1 MAVLNREIADIFSK
15 TADFL
20 EIKGE
25 NPFKVRAYRNAARII
40 QNMGRSLESLVEEGF
55 DLTRLPGIGQDLASY
70 IEEIVKTGKFSK
82 LEELK
87 KELPEGL
94 EELLSIEG
102 LGPKR
107 IRTLYETFH
116 ITSLKDLAKVAES
129 GEIYKLK
136 GFGPKL
142 VEKILKGIRLAKKS
156 GRRFRFDV
164 AKPYAED
171 LRAYLS
177 KFEGVLRVEVAGSY
191 RRRKETV
198 GDLDILVVSDNWE
211 KTSDYFVKYPKVK
224 EIVSKGETRSTIIL
238 NNDLQVDLRSVPKE
252 SYGSALHYFTGSKAH
267 NIKIRKM
274 AIDRGWKINE
284 YGIFEGD
291 RKIAGE
297 SEEQMYE
304 MMGLCFIEPEL
315 REDRG
320 EIEACLKH
328 SLPKLINLSDIKG
341 DLHIHTTYTDG
352 KASIKEMVS
361 KAYEKG
367 YKYIAITDHS
377 KHLTVAKGLDE
388 KRLLEQIEEIE
399 KLNEELDIEILKGIE
414 CDILEDGSL
423 DLSDEVLKRLD
434 VVLGAVHFKFNLSK
448 EKQTDRV
455 IRAIKNPYLNIIAHP
470 TGRVI
475 GHRNAY
481 ELDMDRIFE
490 VCAKEGV
497 FLEINA
503 QPERLDLNDIL
514 AREAKNRGVKLSIA
528 TDSHD
533 IGCLDFMEYGVNQ
546 ARRGWIEREDVIN
559 TLDLKDLKRLL
570 KRGR

>member
-177 KFEGVLRVEVAGSY
+177 KFEGVLRVKVAGSY

-352 KASIKEMVS
+352 KASIKEMAF

-481 ELDMDRIFE
+481 ELDMDKIFE
-490 VCAKEGV
+490 ACAKEGV